1 MIPRLSLHDIHKT
14 FGATRALDGVDLH
27 VRPGEVHAIIG
38 ENGAGKSTL
47 MRVLSGAHQ
56 PDRGEIRIDGS
67 LTRFAG
73 PRDSQSAGIAMIYQE
88 LNLAPDLT
96 VCQNIM
102 LGREPV
108 RARFVFGQLARGIGW
123 VDRDAER
130 RLATDALA
138 KLNCSH
144 LPLDRPAGKLSLA
157 EQQMVEIARAIVT
170 SSVNSSQDTSDSLK
184 LLILDEPTS
193 SLTQVDTQRL
203 FDVINRLSRSGASI
217 LYISHFL
224 EECERIADRFTVLRD
239 GRTVATGRMPTTD
252 TSTADS
258 DIPDEQTKP
267 ENEKDIDEDPPVP
280 MGDIIRYMVGREM
293 SDLYPHFTHTR
304 GDVALEVNQLRS
316 ADGPQSVSFELHYGE
331 ILGIAG
337 LIGAGRTETLRMIFG
352 LDTMT
357 GGSVRIAKRNNNHRS
372 KGHRS
377 TGHRRPDRSWLHDSM
392 GIVSEDRKN
401 EGLFLQRSLTD
412 NLTATRLDDYRQSG
426 LLSSSAMSRA
436 TEQWMKNLDVKAAS
450 PNQPIGELSGGNQQK
465 IALARLL
472 HHDCDILLLDEP
484 TRGIDIGSKSVIYR
498 QIGELAAAGKA
509 IILVSSYL
517 PELLGV
523 CDRIGV
529 FATGRLTGIR
539 ETSRWTEHDLL
550 AAAINEA
557 DALGT

>member
-108 RARFVFGQLARGIGW
+108 RARSAFGQLARGIGW
-123 VDRDAER
+123 VDRDSER

-144 LPLDRPAGKLSLA
+144 LPLDRPASKLSLA

-170 SSVNSSQDTSDSLK
+170 SSVSSSDDISDSLK

-203 FDVINRLSRSGASI
+203 FDVINRLSQSGVSV

-252 TSTADS
+252 SSPADS
-258 DIPDEQTKP
+258 DSPHEQTESK
-267 ENEKDIDEDPPVP
+267 NEKDIDENPPVP

-304 GDVALEVNQLRS
+304 GDVALEVNQLQS

-331 ILGIAG
+331 ILGFAG
-337 LIGAGRTETLRMIFG
+337 LIGAGRTETLRTIFG
-352 LDTMT
+352 LDTLT
-357 GGSVRIAKRNNNHRS
+357 GGSVRIARRDNND
-372 KGHRS
+372 RS
-377 TGHRRPDRSWLHDSM
+377 TGPRRPDLSWSHDSM

-412 NLTATRLDDYRQSG
+412 NLTATRLDAYRRTG

-472 HHDCDILLLDEP
+472 HHNCDILLLDEP

-529 FATGRLTGIR
+529 FATGRLTEIR
-539 ETSRWTEHDLL
+539 ETAQWTEHDLL
-550 AAAINEA
+550 AAAINES
-557 DALGT
+557 DALGG